1 MNYLEQEKI
10 LRKNTGMLP
19 RSWDEATKG
28 ADYAQ
33 WLYKPKSDWQQGV
46 EWFTELFLALFW
58 FCIGTGFVG
67 AIVYAMFLK

>member
-1 MNYLEQEKI
+1 MNYLDQEKI

-33 WLYKPKSDWQQGV
+33 WLYKPKSDWHQALD
-46 EWFTELFLALFW
+46 WFSELFLSLLWFAIMAGCVGVAVFLF
-58 FCIGTGFVG
+58 FVR
-67 AIVYAMFLK
+67 

>member
-1 MNYLEQEKI
+1 MNYLDQEKI

-33 WLYKPKSDWQQGV
+33 WLYKPKSDWQQAV
-46 EWFTELFLALFW
+46 EWFAEMFLNLLWMSVFA
-58 FCIGTGFVG
+58 GFVG
-67 AIVYAMFLK
+67 ALIYGMFF